1 MNTYGSIK
9 MHALPL
15 KVSAPVTKH
24 TSCVR
29 VYHVVSTGKNIRPGW
44 SPRESH
50 SFHPYTLR
58 KPLLCVSGTILGFV
72 DTSVKKKKIEILVLV
87 KFMA

>member
-1 MNTYGSIK
+1 
-9 MHALPL
+9 MHALSL
-15 KVSAPVTKH
+15 KVSAPIPKH
-24 TSCVR
+24 TSYVR
-29 VYHVVSTGKNIRPGW
+29 VCHVEGTGKNIRPGW

-72 DTSVKKKKIEILVLV
+72 DTCVKKKKILVLV
-87 KFMA
+87 KFMAQWQ